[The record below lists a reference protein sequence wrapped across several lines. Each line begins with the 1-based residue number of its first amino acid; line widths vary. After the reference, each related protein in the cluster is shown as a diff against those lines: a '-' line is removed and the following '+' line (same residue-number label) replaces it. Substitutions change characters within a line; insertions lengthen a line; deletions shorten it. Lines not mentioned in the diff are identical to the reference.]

1 MGDSSFFTKQKLAS
15 AVTSGY
21 LALRQMGG
29 SKPNSTFAAVQ
40 HTTHRPTPPANK
52 SYYNKTSSTPTP
64 DIQSQINSLTFNG
77 TSDFTRLNNLLRTA
91 PSGVIS
97 TTNESLRT
105 YYNGLLP
112 SLSIPTGTTFYL
124 LAGTNINAN
133 VLSSLQANSYIIM
146 PDSHNITIDG
156 KTVSVTNRKVVVNNV
171 QYNSGDPIRITN
183 NVPTLDFLIAGS
195 PALLQMATN
204 YNLDVSPFPT
214 TNFNNITKYFVL
226 DTDDTRNSSNDSYWG
241 ATLQKP
247 NYPNSSTDPQFT
259 SNITCDGL
267 VSFAFTPT
275 NENELNDQAFISIL
289 LGTKDLPLIDPNT
302 QVRELSRILYVDFI
316 DSNGLRISGDFPCA
330 VDDIDGIYHW
340 GSFIS
345 LGTQQLPISG
355 QLIIGQKY
363 YLVIKYRV
371 PTTLFL
377 MNMMT
382 LT

>member
-1 MGDSSFFTKQKLAS
+1 MGDSSSFTRQKLAS

-77 TSDFTRLNNLLRTA
+77 PSVFTSLNNLLRTA

-133 VLSSLQANSYIIM
+133 VLSSLQSNSYIIM

-156 KTVSVTNRKVVVNNV
+156 KTVSVTNQQVFVNTIP
-171 QYNSGDPIRITN
+171 YNSGDPIRITN

-214 TNFNNITKYFVL
+214 TDFNDITRYFVL
-226 DTDDTRNSSNDSYWG
+226 DTDTTRSSNDWG
-241 ATLQKP
+241 ATLLKP

-267 VSFAFTPT
+267 ISFAFTPT
-275 NENELNDQAFISIL
+275 NENALKDKACISIL
-289 LGTKDLPLIDPNT
+289 LGTKDLPLIDPTT
-302 QVRELSRILYVDFI
+302 QRQELSRILYVDFI
-316 DSNGLRISGDFPCA
+316 DSNGLRISGDFPRA
-330 VDDIDGIYHW
+330 VDDVSGIYHW
-340 GSFIS
+340 GSFIG
-345 LGTQQLPISG
+345 LGTQQLPISRE
-355 QLIIGQKY
+355 LNIGQKY

-377 MNMMT
+377 MNIMT